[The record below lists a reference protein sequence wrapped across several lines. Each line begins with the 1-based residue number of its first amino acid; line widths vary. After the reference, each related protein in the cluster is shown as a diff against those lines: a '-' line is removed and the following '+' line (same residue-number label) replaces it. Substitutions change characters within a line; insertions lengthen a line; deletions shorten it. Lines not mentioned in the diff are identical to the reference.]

1 MFFRRQTVIKNG
13 KQRLRF
19 TIIRTR
25 VGRPC
30 NFSSA
35 AHRAGRGSRS
45 TRVAPCVPHEARDLV
60 VEVEGSRFPRST
72 DPWPM
77 QNIGARPLSPSTHP
91 SIHPPK
97 PSPPRPARQTEQA
110 IASADAPTPRKTKH
124 SWLIAAS
131 ALFDSPV
138 TSVPRHPLHPL
149 NPSPPPALSPLSER
163 REEKTRRK
171 KREPFRNSPIFHPIA
186 SAIPSSQLPPPPPAL
201 PNPSIPYV
209 LYYPLFSI

>member
-60 VEVEGSRFPRST
+60 VEVEGSRFPRSM

-91 SIHPPK
+91 SIHPPN
-97 PSPPRPARQTEQA
+97 PPPPRPRPPNR
-110 IASADAPTPRKTKH
+110 ASDRERGRANAPKNKAQ
-124 SWLIAAS
+124 LI
-131 ALFDSPV
+131 
-138 TSVPRHPLHPL
+138 
-149 NPSPPPALSPLSER
+149 
-163 REEKTRRK
+163 
-171 KREPFRNSPIFHPIA
+171 NS
-186 SAIPSSQLPPPPPAL
+186 S
-201 PNPSIPYV
+201 
-209 LYYPLFSI
+209 